1 MQNDK
6 NKQQNEEESQV
17 RKEIHPP
24 KEHHSSA
31 FREPN
36 PDREK
41 STINTEEAD
50 LEQERKDAMTE
61 RD

>member
-6 NKQQNEEESQV
+6 NKERNEEESKV
-17 RKEIHPP
+17 RKETHPP
-24 KEHHSSA
+24 KEQHSSA
-31 FREPN
+31 FHEPN

-41 STINTEEAD
+41 STINSEEAD